1 MFRPPLHSRVNNS
14 WIELSKRKSS
24 NEQVIFLRFLSRWL
38 NLITNQWPSAA
49 AFPHRKPRAHWSSRS
64 IDYQFLNEKKSIDS
78 NEKCSSP
85 IKKKQL
91 RSTQIDYIPIHK
103 PANVFFFWISFISM
117 LDSRSLVTNFR
128 TSRVKTHSNLGD
140 EYIES
145 FDREMIAV

>member
-49 AFPHRKPRAHWSSRS
+49 AFLHRKPRAHWSSRS

-103 PANVFFFWISFISM
+103 PANVFFFLNFFYFHARFSFAGYK
-117 LDSRSLVTNFR
+117 